1 MKVQQFIVA
10 KSYRVAFER
19 KRGNYYHANS
29 KIL

>member
-10 KSYRVAFER
+10 RSYRVTFER